1 MGLTYSTSIIS
12 QAESLGLGESGSRSQ
27 RESETVAHSG

>member
-1 MGLTYSTSIIS
+1 MGLIYSNSIIS
-12 QAESLGLGESGSRSQ
+12 QAESLGLRESCSRSQ